1 MFFDSLNF
9 QSSVVTCTQDAKTG
23 GKRICKERKPTP
35 CTGTGNAFGDR
46 NGANCGG
53 QEAEKAGQV
62 SSWRSLLVKQ
72 VDGYSKCSRSGKVQT
87 ESLSGV
93 ATSQRGPRVLAI
105 WQDRCVLG
113 RRWMQCTEQSCC
125 CHNTSWKAMRGFES
139 RYQQCCY
146 SAKSSLKITHY
157 SIFLHSVICEKSV
170 FNKFLSACDNYT
182 RIQ

>member
-1 MFFDSLNF
+1 MILYSCTGWTLKNYPCRDELETSRLKLVFFDSVNF

-72 VDGYSKCSRSGKVQT
+72 VECYSKYTRSGKVQT

-93 ATSQRGPRVLAI
+93 ATSQRGPWLLVI

-113 RRWMQCTEQSCC
+113 RRWMECTEQSCC
-125 CHNTSWKAMRGFES
+125 CHNTSWKAIGS
-139 RYQQCCY
+139 NLVAYPV
-146 SAKSSLKITHY
+146 SILK
-157 SIFLHSVICEKSV
+157 
-170 FNKFLSACDNYT
+170 
-182 RIQ
+182 